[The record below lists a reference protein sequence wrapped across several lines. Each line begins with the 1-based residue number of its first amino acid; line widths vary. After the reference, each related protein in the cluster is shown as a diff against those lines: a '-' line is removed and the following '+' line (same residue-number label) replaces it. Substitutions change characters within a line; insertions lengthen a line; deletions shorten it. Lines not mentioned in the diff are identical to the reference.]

1 MSRVHC
7 TYGNRVDGDDEGGEE
22 ETFDDR
28 QVEVRKSV
36 SRESVEEGTHKRKID
51 DRALNTQKQKS
62 NKLHMNSWQERLNV
76 RCDQLLL
83 PLVH

>member
-7 TYGNRVDGDDEGGEE
+7 THGNRVDGDDEGGEE

-51 DRALNTQKQKS
+51 DRTLNTQKQS
-62 NKLHMNSWQERLNV
+62 RTSYS
-76 RCDQLLL
+76 QLAGKIKREM
-83 PLVH
+83 